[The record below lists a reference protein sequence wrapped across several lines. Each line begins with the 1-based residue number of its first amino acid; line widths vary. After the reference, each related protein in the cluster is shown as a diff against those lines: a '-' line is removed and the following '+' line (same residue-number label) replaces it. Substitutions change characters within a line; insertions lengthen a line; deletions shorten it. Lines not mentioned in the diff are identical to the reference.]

1 VAGNSGR
8 PGLKVSSKTAAILL
22 ALTTGGEH
30 TLSALA
36 DHTRLP
42 VSTVYRL
49 LHDLA
54 SSPVVE
60 RTADGR
66 YRPGPALRGLAL
78 TPDPPTLD
86 TRGPLALH
94 DLATALQLT
103 VRLGVPKNGDVA
115 YIEKTPDLVP
125 GTSFPNRARL
135 PVHAT
140 ALGKALLAYA
150 PAVVVQRLAAGGLA
164 RFTEYTPTSISE
176 LGRAVVHARLHGFAT
191 SDREL
196 NLDVRGVAA
205 PVLGTGGVATA
216 AIEVHVPD
224 LDPSTLARVTPA
236 LILAARALARELA
249 PMTYR
254 FDATTPGAGIH
265 PRHSPPEV
273 GRPHG
278 PARAQRTHPAAWTPR
293 QDVPADD
300 TGRRRGAGRPG

>member
-1 VAGNSGR
+1 MAGNSGR

-36 DHTRLP
+36 AHTRLP

-54 SSPVVE
+54 SSPIGE
-60 RTADGR
+60 RTAGR
-66 YRPGPALRGLAL
+66 YRPGRTLRGLAL

-86 TRGPLALH
+86 IRGPLALQ

-103 VRLGVPKNGDVA
+103 VRLGVLKNGDIA

-150 PAVVVQRLAAGGLA
+150 PAVVVQRFSAGGLA
-164 RFTEYTPTSISE
+164 RFTEYTPTSSSE
-176 LGRAVVHARLHGFAT
+176 LDHR
-191 SDREL
+191 
-196 NLDVRGVAA
+196 
-205 PVLGTGGVATA
+205 
-216 AIEVHVPD
+216 
-224 LDPSTLARVTPA
+224 
-236 LILAARALARELA
+236 
-249 PMTYR
+249 
-254 FDATTPGAGIH
+254 
-265 PRHSPPEV
+265 
-273 GRPHG
+273 
-278 PARAQRTHPAAWTPR
+278 
-293 QDVPADD
+293 
-300 TGRRRGAGRPG
+300 

>member
-1 VAGNSGR
+1 MAGNSGR

-36 DHTRLP
+36 AHTRLP

-54 SSPVVE
+54 SSPSVE

-66 YRPGPALRGLAL
+66 YRPGRTLRGLAL

-86 TRGPLALH
+86 IRGPLALQ
-94 DLATALQLT
+94 DLATALQLA
-103 VRLGVPKNGDVA
+103 VRLGVLKNGDVA
-115 YIEKTPDLVP
+115 YIDKTPDLVP
-125 GTSFPNRARL
+125 GTSFPHRARL

-140 ALGKALLAYA
+140 ALGKALLAYT

-164 RFTEYTPTSISE
+164 RFTEYTPTNISD
-176 LGRAVVHARLHGFAT
+176 LDHAVVHARLHGFAA

-205 PVLGTGGVATA
+205 PVLDTGGVATA
-216 AIEVHVPD
+216 AIEVHTRSTNSHRC
-224 LDPSTLARVTPA
+224 LDAASGCAR
-236 LILAARALARELA
+236 
-249 PMTYR
+249 
-254 FDATTPGAGIH
+254 
-265 PRHSPPEV
+265 
-273 GRPHG
+273 
-278 PARAQRTHPAAWTPR
+278 
-293 QDVPADD
+293 
-300 TGRRRGAGRPG
+300 